1 MSAPGVEVVAT
12 IEEFGLDDEVVVS
25 SLVVGRMV
33 CWPPAKWLLQG
44 RKQPN
49 LCGKKM
55 RKISDE
61 QKIAEAWHSC
71 SSFVSE

>member
-33 CWPPAKWLLQG
+33 CCPPAKWLLQG
-44 RKQPN
+44 EKTTN

-61 QKIAEAWHSC
+61 QNIAEAWHSC
-71 SSFVSE
+71 SSFVSK

>member
-33 CWPPAKWLLQG
+33 CWPPAKWLLQLG
-44 RKQPN
+44 ENNPICVERK
-49 LCGKKM
+49 
-55 RKISDE
+55 
-61 QKIAEAWHSC
+61 
-71 SSFVSE
+71 

>member
-33 CWPPAKWLLQG
+33 CCPPGVNPGMPGMLA
-44 RKQPN
+44 
-49 LCGKKM
+49 
-55 RKISDE
+55 
-61 QKIAEAWHSC
+61 AAFHSMKGLTLPPVDTPHVGA
-71 SSFVSE
+71 SVFGV

>member
-33 CWPPAKWLLQG
+33 CCPPAKWLLQG
-44 RKQPN
+44 RNNPI
-49 LCGKKM
+49 CVE
-55 RKISDE
+55 RK
-61 QKIAEAWHSC
+61 
-71 SSFVSE
+71 